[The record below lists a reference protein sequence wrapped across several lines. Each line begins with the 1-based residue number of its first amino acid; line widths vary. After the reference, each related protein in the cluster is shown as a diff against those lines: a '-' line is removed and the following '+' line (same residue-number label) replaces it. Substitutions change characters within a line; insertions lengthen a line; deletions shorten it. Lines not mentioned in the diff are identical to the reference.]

1 MLRAK
6 PIVFATRRHIFG
18 LINKHR
24 GNIDNIENEN
34 SDKHNNEG
42 LIFKILI
49 SNFFYN
55 SALISM
61 KHGTYNDL
69 ELTIMRV
76 GKPNRK
82 VWGRIQAGLLR
93 FLILE
98 TWRDSREETQFLS
111 PTQE

>member
-6 PIVFATRRHIFG
+6 PIVFATPRHIFG

-49 SNFFYN
+49 SYF
-55 SALISM
+55 
-61 KHGTYNDL
+61 
-69 ELTIMRV
+69 LTT
-76 GKPNRK
+76 PPT
-82 VWGRIQAGLLR
+82 LL
-93 FLILE
+93 
-98 TWRDSREETQFLS
+98 
-111 PTQE
+111 

>member
-1 MLRAK
+1 ML
-6 PIVFATRRHIFG
+6 PIVFVTQRHIFG

-98 TWRDSREETQFLS
+98 T
-111 PTQE
+111 